1 MFSIFDR
8 IISPEVLGKLPEPR
22 PAPQSKVTFEQR
34 REEVDLL
41 CTAEL
46 EIARE
51 RCHQK
56 VEEIIRDCRERNCR
70 YRDIEFDLEDDQ
82 ERCLYGLNRL
92 ALPPAEPGKL
102 PLEPADVLRVTQ
114 IFEEPEFFID
124 GASSSDVVQS
134 NHAGNSWF
142 MSAVSTVATMKRL
155 IDRICVH
162 RDEEVGVYGFL
173 FYRDSG
179 WVDVIIDDLLF
190 TRIPRYEELVD
201 VQQKMYHE
209 DKERFDTRARVG
221 GKTLYFSRS
230 KTENETWLP
239 LLEKAYAKLHGDYGA
254 IDLDWGSEA
263 VESLTGGVS
272 SIFRVKDILNT
283 ERFWE
288 EQLMNANKDRLFACV
303 MNDSHRQINGL
314 VPKHAYSVLEAL
326 EVNGKRFLRMR
337 NPWGQSEWNGPWSD
351 GSKEWT
357 PEWLARLPELRH
369 KFGDDGEFLMEYKDF
384 LKAWATIERS
394 RLFDGGWRMS
404 SMWLNVTARTYPCAW
419 SYGDVSFT
427 FSVTENSPA
436 LLVLSKLNDRYF
448 RDVSGC
454 NDWSMD
460 FVVYRIGDE
469 WLFLLP
475 PSRLGLMSY
484 VGAPAKQPYARSC
497 HNVLWRRTVSVELA
511 NLEKGDY
518 VLHVRLDRKQK
529 LGRSK
534 YYYQE
539 SVGSW
544 DTRKL
549 SKVLTQEAISK
560 SIAVNFDPN
569 AYTSH
574 LPAPEDLFGGED
586 LNTLEEKNLGLDS
599 SKSASASES
608 SPSPTTPREPSP
620 IMPIGDALYTSSPD
634 LKPLTTEPEPG
645 PGPDTPVE
653 NGRETANTE
662 EEVKPVDEP
671 RTHSEEPA
679 MGGEGQVVTPEKTI
693 EEGKKDNTQ
702 GNINEP
708 YPVPAVGTYSNSPSY
723 NPSPRPYYSYAPL
736 PPPISRPIHIGFA
749 CNVTPIEG
757 SWYRCLDPACLSYN
771 ICEQCLKFKPESH
784 DKAHRFL
791 YIQTEEESRKL
802 NNQTKDDDENSVILG
817 LRIYTKGEGVVKI
830 SGQLRQGNIIQ
841 WRRKGSG
848 HP

>member
-1 MFSIFDR
+1 MDPNLGARLDEILPSPWILPRDHASIKALKFDAALECSSFNWSTIR
-8 IISPEVLGKLPEPR
+8 PKTGSGLCDGGADKKSSPRSSGEAPEPR

-179 WVDVIIDDLLF
+179 WVDMSAK
-190 TRIPRYEELVD
+190 D
-201 VQQKMYHE
+201 VHE

-303 MNDSHRQINGL
+303 MNDSRRQINGL

-357 PEWLARLPELRH
+357 HEWLARLPELRH

-394 RLFDGGWRMS
+394 RLFDGRWKMS

-419 SYGDVSFT
+419 SYGDVIT

-469 WLFLLP
+469 LMFLSP
-475 PSRLGLMSY
+475 PSGLGLMSY
-484 VGAPAKQPYARSC
+484 VGAPAKQPYTRSY

-560 SIAVNFDPN
+560 SIAVNFDP
-569 AYTSH
+569 T
-574 LPAPEDLFGGED
+574 PEDLFGGED

-608 SPSPTTPREPSP
+608 SPSQLRPESP
-620 IMPIGDALYTSSPD
+620 EA
-634 LKPLTTEPEPG
+634 
-645 PGPDTPVE
+645 
-653 NGRETANTE
+653 
-662 EEVKPVDEP
+662 
-671 RTHSEEPA
+671 A

-693 EEGKKDNTQ
+693 EKVQKDNTQ
-702 GNINEP
+702 GNTNEP
-708 YPVPAVGTYSNSPSY
+708 YPVPAVGTYSNSASY

-749 CNVTPIEG
+749 CNVCKVTPIEG

>member
-1 MFSIFDR
+1 MPYH
-8 IISPEVLGKLPEPR
+8 ISATSGEAPEPR

-56 VEEIIRDCRERNCR
+56 VEEIIRDCRRSGEVPVW
-70 YRDIEFDLEDDQ
+70 
-82 ERCLYGLNRL
+82 LNRL

-114 IFEEPEFFID
+114 IFEEPEFFVD

-142 MSAVSTVATMKRL
+142 MSAVSNCCDNETTKKSVST
-155 IDRICVH
+155 
-162 RDEEVGVYGFL
+162 GFCSI
-173 FYRDSG
+173 RDSG

-283 ERFWE
+283 ER
-288 EQLMNANKDRLFACV
+288 
-303 MNDSHRQINGL
+303 L

-357 PEWLARLPELRH
+357 HEWLARLPELRH
-369 KFGDDGEFLMEYKDF
+369 KFGDDGVLNGIQRFSQSVG
-384 LKAWATIERS
+384 TIERS
-394 RLFDGGWRMS
+394 RLFDGMEDE
-404 SMWLNVTARTYPCAW
+404 L
-419 SYGDVSFT
+419 DVAEFT

-469 WLFLLP
+469 LMFLSP
-475 PSRLGLMSY
+475 PSGLGLMSY
-484 VGAPAKQPYARSC
+484 VGAPAKQPYTRSY

-560 SIAVNFDPN
+560 SIAVNFDPTHIR
-569 AYTSH
+569 ATFQ
-574 LPAPEDLFGGED
+574 PEDLFGGED

-599 SKSASASES
+599 SKSASASDRALRQLRPES
-608 SPSPTTPREPSP
+608 P
-620 IMPIGDALYTSSPD
+620 
-634 LKPLTTEPEPG
+634 PLRLSLSLG
-645 PGPDTPVE
+645 LARARRSGQ
-653 NGRETANTE
+653 NGRETPIQKNGEAC
-662 EEVKPVDEP
+662 DEP
-671 RTHSEEPA
+671 RTHSEEAA
-679 MGGEGQVVTPEKTI
+679 MGGEGQ
-693 EEGKKDNTQ
+693 
-702 GNINEP
+702 
-708 YPVPAVGTYSNSPSY
+708 
-723 NPSPRPYYSYAPL
+723 
-736 PPPISRPIHIGFA
+736 
-749 CNVTPIEG
+749 VTPIEG

-848 HP
+848 PVKKYFR